1 MLIRFKVYLL
11 IKGQIKLAPHQDW
24 RTLGLVKFEFSD
36 ECARPLKNHMVVL
49 YFQWTIQNGALIQN
63 A

>member
-24 RTLGLVKFEFSD
+24 RTLGVKFEFSD
-36 ECARPLKNHMVVL
+36 EYVRPLKNHMVVL